1 MSGGEIFAF
10 TLRVVPGEVGANAT
24 TQDVEQALT
33 LLASVL
39 QAPVSK
45 FGRLLTALKEKQESQ
60 AA

>member
-1 MSGGEIFAF
+1 MLAS
-10 TLRVVPGEVGANAT
+10 LPNR
-24 TQDVEQALT
+24 EQALT

-45 FGRLLTALKEKQESQ
+45 FGRLLTALKEKNEEQ